1 MTTKPTEPD
10 LVEQVEELL
19 AKATPGPYALIAIEG
34 DLRWRVVAVDGY
46 GETRRLITVM
56 PLESDWQNSR
66 NNGLL
71 FAAAPDLLRRLLDE
85 VKMLRKA
92 NEELID
98 ECGHWRAEAE
108 HYAERPLED
117 F

>member
-1 MTTKPTEPD
+1 MTTEPTERD
-10 LVEQVEELL
+10 LIEEAEELL

-71 FAAAPDLLRRLLDE
+71 FAASPDLLRRLVAE
-85 VKMLRKA
+85 VKALRRGEFVCQRCHHRK
-92 NEELID
+92 D
-98 ECGHWRAEAE
+98 AEFE
-108 HYAERPLED
+108 PGD